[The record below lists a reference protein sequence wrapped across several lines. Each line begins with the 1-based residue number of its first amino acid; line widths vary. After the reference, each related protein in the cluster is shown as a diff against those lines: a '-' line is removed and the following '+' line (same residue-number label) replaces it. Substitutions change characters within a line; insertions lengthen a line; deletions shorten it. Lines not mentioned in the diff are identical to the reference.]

1 MFLSCLTKPL
11 IKNFAARFESGG
23 TASAATLEVA
33 EQLARLNV
41 TTFKVIAA
49 PIRNA
54 CAFLALKKFP
64 R

>member
-23 TASAATLEVA
+23 TASAAALKAA
-33 EQLARLNV
+33 EQQARRAAHNL
-41 TTFKVIAA
+41 KVIAA
-49 PIRNA
+49 PNVS
-54 CAFLALKKFP
+54 KKFP